1 MKEYKLYNKLLNR
14 ISPETELSE
23 PGPSGK
29 DGLAPVPIPPIPIPP
44 IAKNPPSCSFSPSL
58 SYKFPSPSPSLVPE
72 KPTVEIEEIDNVN
85 SNVKMQPLRPQQLS

>member
-1 MKEYKLYNKLLNR
+1 VKEYKLYNKLLDR

-29 DGLAPVPIPPIPIPP
+29 DELAPVPIPPTPIPP
-44 IAKNPPSCSFSPSL
+44 IAKNSPSCSLSPSL
-58 SYKFPSPSPSLVPE
+58 SYKFPSPSPSLVPK
-72 KPTVEIEEIDNVN
+72 KPTVEIEEVDNVN